1 MNKTLISMALA
12 VSFLAACSST
22 PDRNNQLEQA
32 RSSFQTAQNNTQV
45 RAMAPEEMV
54 QAEAALRTAEAAWSN
69 RDDRAD
75 VDHLAYLSIQRTAIA
90 QQSAAA
96 RASQA
101 VTASASA
108 ERDRMLLQAR
118 TSQVAA
124 GQRDLTQAQQNA
136 ARAEAERAAAQ
147 ARTETAQAQSR
158 ASQQELSRA
167 QQSSAQTASQLAAAN
182 AAAAA
187 SAQREQDRA
196 ASSNARIAEM
206 EAQLRELNA
215 RPTPRGL
222 VVTLGDVLFNT
233 GQSQLLPGANA
244 NMQRLAE
251 FMRANPDQN
260 ATIEGH
266 TDSVGS
272 ASSNYALAE
281 RRADSVKTELVKL
294 GVQSDRLVTR
304 AFGQD
309 NPIASNDDASGRQL
323 NRRVEIVF
331 AE

>member
-1 MNKTLISMALA
+1 MKKTLISMAIA
-12 VSFLAACSST
+12 VSFLAACSSA
-22 PDRNNQLEQA
+22 PDRNSQLEQA

-69 RDDRAD
+69 KGARAD

-124 GQRDLTQAQQNA
+124 GQRELTLAQQNA

-147 ARTETAQAQSR
+147 R
-158 ASQQELSRA
+158 
-167 QQSSAQTASQLAAAN
+167 SSAQSASQLAAAN

-187 SAQREQDRA
+187 SAQREQDRT
-196 ASSNARIAEM
+196 ASANARIAEM

-233 GQSQLLPGANA
+233 GQSQLLAGANA

-251 FMRANPDQN
+251 FMRANPGQN

-272 ASSNYALAE
+272 AASNYSLSQ

-294 GVQSDRLVTR
+294 GVQSDRLTTR

-309 NPIASNDDASGRQL
+309 NPIAGNDTATGRQM

-331 AE
+331 PE